1 VYIKTFLKNTIRSTF
16 VHNVLAYSLAV
27 LVVSLFVWLKLAV
40 LGDLSRE
47 TPFLFILFSVFISAY
62 YSGLGPGVLATMLS
76 VLALIYFFMP
86 PVHSFSISYRSDL
99 EVIITYILVGV
110 GVSWLLEQ
118 LRQQRTSLEAR
129 VERRTQQLKIAND
142 ELSRSNKELQ
152 DFAYI
157 ASHDLQEPLRKIL
170 AFGDRL
176 SSKYQADLPED
187 VRGYV
192 ERMVKAADR
201 MRLLVE
207 GLLEYARIGAKEAKY
222 SKVSLDKVLKDVL
235 SDMELSILEKKA
247 KMEIGKLG
255 EIESDEIQLRQL
267 FQNMISNSLKFH
279 PPEENPKIII
289 ASQRI
294 NTFNKI
300 SIEDEG
306 IGIPE
311 KYQDKIFSIF
321 QRLHGRSEYDG
332 TGIGLAVVRRIVER
346 HGGKIV
352 VSGRQGKGTKFEIY
366 LPLNQKGR
374 RYASKF

>member
-1 VYIKTFLKNTIRSTF
+1 
-16 VHNVLAYSLAV
+16 
-27 LVVSLFVWLKLAV
+27 
-40 LGDLSRE
+40 
-47 TPFLFILFSVFISAY
+47 
-62 YSGLGPGVLATMLS
+62 
-76 VLALIYFFMP
+76 
-86 PVHSFSISYRSDL
+86 
-99 EVIITYILVGV
+99 
-110 GVSWLLEQ
+110 
-118 LRQQRTSLEAR
+118 
-129 VERRTQQLKIAND
+129 
-142 ELSRSNKELQ
+142 
-152 DFAYI
+152 
-157 ASHDLQEPLRKIL
+157 
-170 AFGDRL
+170 
-176 SSKYQADLPED
+176 
-187 VRGYV
+187 
-192 ERMVKAADR
+192 
-201 MRLLVE
+201 
-207 GLLEYARIGAKEAKY
+207 
-222 SKVSLDKVLKDVL
+222 
-235 SDMELSILEKKA
+235 
-247 KMEIGKLG
+247 
-255 EIESDEIQLRQL
+255 
-267 FQNMISNSLKFH
+267 MISNSLKFH